1 MRVLAGDVGGTKV
14 LLQLAENDGDRVR
27 IVAEWRVESAAYD
40 GLLSIIAACLDAAG
54 MTGIAIDAACFG
66 IAGPVQSDGAQ
77 QVAKVTNLP
86 WIVERDAVAR
96 ALGTT
101 RVRLIND
108 FQALG
113 YGIEGLGAADVVEL
127 QAGVEQPRAPRALL
141 GAGTGLGQGILIWRD
156 DHYEA
161 IATEGGHADFAPTD
175 ALQQELLH
183 YLTAKYGRVSYERI
197 LSGPGIVNLYT
208 FLSERTAQTGAA
220 IFAADDPPAAITE
233 AAMAGTDAI
242 AVQALALFVR
252 VYGAQAGNVALSV
265 LAHGG
270 VYLGGGI
277 APKIMPTL
285 KNGEFMRAFCDKG
298 RMTPLLGAMPVRV
311 IVNPKA
317 GLLGATL
324 VARRLVRAT

>member
-96 ALGTT
+96 VLGTT